1 MVYRKDKW
9 RKSDSEWWHRY
20 RFKQEVDICGDYDD
34 NDEPK
39 MYQSRVYTGEKEEV
53 PEYSKHSKVVVR
65 RYDKDG
71 KIIEEI
77 TEIYHYLDNG
87 NLDKIEKQEVKKNG

>member
-1 MVYRKDKW
+1 MYRKDKW
-9 RKSDSEWWHRY
+9 RKSDGEWWHKY
-20 RFKQEVDICGDYDD
+20 RFKQEADISGYYDD
-34 NDEPK
+34 GDEPSLK
-39 MYQSRVYTGEKEEV
+39 PSKSYSCEKAEV

-77 TEIYHYLDNG
+77 TEIYHYLDND
-87 NLDKIEKQEVKKNG
+87 NLERIEVQEVKKNG